1 MNLECQTFDGT
12 LEIIRIRGGPITD
25 VEHEEMD
32 HIIEEA
38 RHDAAKNGIQT
49 NIQLKKVSYY
59 DFLREY
65 DPASLT
71 SEGAL
76 PEHTAPELPQ
86 PANHREKD
94 VQVTALR
101 KMIEQKDEVIEQ
113 KDDVIERKDEEI
125 ALLKE
130 QLKKLLPSEGLPPE

>member
-1 MNLECQTFDGT
+1 MIG
-12 LEIIRIRGGPITD
+12 IRGGAITD
-25 VEHEEMD
+25 AEHEEMERITED
-32 HIIEEA
+32 AEK
-38 RHDAAKNGIQT
+38 DAAMNKIKI
-49 NIQLKKVSYY
+49 NIELKKVSYY
-59 DFLREY
+59 DFLREH

-71 SEGAL
+71 SKGSL

-86 PANHREKD
+86 PANHREKN

-125 ALLKE
+125 ALLKA
-130 QLKKLLPSEGLPPE
+130 QLEHLQPCAEGVPPVCGV